1 MSAWV
6 TVCLCVCVCSSTMV
20 FSISPDA
27 DPPSPSHFAVCTL
40 QLSGNCIVNARC
52 EMANNLIWP
61 PKLCPVALVASRR
74 PEQHCQHRLLV
85 VRLFRPCS
93 SFVIDAQ
100 IKNNDKQVRQTC
112 KDRTGNTL
120 LKYLPLSSWLK
131 TGTKGVN
138 IYGTTRLKKR
148 GPDVQRMW
156 YKQSSTETLS
166 TLWRPTWD
174 TLMFVKLN
182 ISRRIYYLLILSFY
196 LS

>member
-1 MSAWV
+1 M
-6 TVCLCVCVCSSTMV
+6 CSSTMV
-20 FSISPDA
+20 FSMSPDA

-112 KDRTGNTL
+112 KDRTGDTL
-120 LKYLPLSSWLK
+120 LKCPLLSSWLK

-138 IYGTTRLKKR
+138 IYKTNRLKK
-148 GPDVQRMW
+148 DVQM
-156 YKQSSTETLS
+156 YKECG
-166 TLWRPTWD
+166 
-174 TLMFVKLN
+174 
-182 ISRRIYYLLILSFY
+182 ISRAELRPFQPCGAQRGTL
-196 LS
+196 